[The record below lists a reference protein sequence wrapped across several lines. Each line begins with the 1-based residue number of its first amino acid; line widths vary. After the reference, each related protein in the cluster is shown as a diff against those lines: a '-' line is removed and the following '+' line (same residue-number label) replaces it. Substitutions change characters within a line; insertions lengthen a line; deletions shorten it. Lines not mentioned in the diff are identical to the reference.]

1 MSRVMQSIG
10 RNPEYGA
17 EARKE
22 LAELSENTG
31 IHLHIVDM
39 SKPRDIAKFIKEFE
53 GRNEKLDVLINNAG
67 CMVNKRCR
75 RIKNKHKY

>member
-1 MSRVMQSIG
+1 MQGLIQSIC

-22 LAELSENTG
+22 LVDLSENSG

-39 SKPRDIAKFIKEFE
+39 SKPRDIVKFIKEFE
-53 GRNEKLDVLINNAG
+53 EGNEKLDVLINNAG
-67 CMVNKRCR
+67 CMVNQRYR
-75 RIKNKHKY
+75 RM